1 MTSGP
6 HELLFAEPAMAEE
19 GGGVFLGCGCG
30 RTTHL
35 ILAGDIT
42 GPVES
47 AVTCRGCGTVHWFTV
62 TPRA

>member
-1 MTSGP
+1 
-6 HELLFAEPAMAEE
+6 MAEE